1 MGNRRCFHLC
11 IFYVDCGSIDRSYVD
26 MGGIKM
32 KAICRCC
39 GDEFNIKR
47 WELGYKFCLDCG
59 EDMAKAVSE
68 GFTVAIPF
76 NKGAY
81 QYIHNPKE
89 LATTNPKRTT

>member
-1 MGNRRCFHLC
+1 MTVKTNHLC
-11 IFYVDCGSIDRSYVD
+11 R
-26 MGGIKM
+26 M
-32 KAICRCC
+32 C
-39 GDEFNIKR
+39 GDSINPKR
-47 WELGYKFCLDCG
+47 WALGYKYCLLCG
-59 EDMAKAVSE
+59 EDVARAVAE

>member
-1 MGNRRCFHLC
+1 MK
-11 IFYVDCGSIDRSYVD
+11 IDHV
-26 MGGIKM
+26 
-32 KAICRCC
+32 CRMC
-39 GDEFNIKR
+39 GDGVNPKR
-47 WELGYKFCLDCG
+47 WALGYKFCLECG
-59 EDMAKAVSE
+59 IDVAKAVSE